1 MPSCQSEPRGAD
13 CASNT
18 IRGTK
23 NRPMPGTQKMGD
35 GLLRGAPHDFI
46 SKWMARSFALDEVSD
61 VVADMVGKAFWL

>member
-1 MPSCQSEPRGAD
+1 
-13 CASNT
+13 
-18 IRGTK
+18 
-23 NRPMPGTQKMGD
+23 MPGTQKMGD